1 MGPSLTA
8 EAKMQA
14 VVVGWCIELL
24 QVLLLLLLLLLLL
37 MLMLMLLMLMLLL
50 MLLLLQPASHHHTP
64 GILPRGRRHD
74 GQERNTQGSALLV
87 RFIGQLFCQ
96 SLAGVLV

>member
-24 QVLLLLLLLLLLL
+24 QVLLLLVVLLLL
-37 MLMLMLLMLMLLL
+37 MMLMLLL
-50 MLLLLQPASHHHTP
+50 LLTLLLLQPASHHHTP

-87 RFIGQLFCQ
+87 RFIGQLFTQ
-96 SLAGVLV
+96 SLAGVHV

>member
-24 QVLLLLLLLLLLL
+24 QVLLLL
-37 MLMLMLLMLMLLL
+37 MLL
-50 MLLLLQPASHHHTP
+50 LLLLQPASHHHAP
-64 GILPRGRRHD
+64 GILPRG
-74 GQERNTQGSALLV
+74 
-87 RFIGQLFCQ
+87 
-96 SLAGVLV
+96 